1 MPNVNLTDS
10 VYDKLKTATTQWIP
24 AAGSAYFGLSQI
36 WGWPAGEEVVG
47 SLAIV
52 ATFLGVLLGISS
64 KNYQET
70 TDGEITKEYDPETN
84 RTILALELNED
95 AAVIGSKNRVVFD
108 VVDKNGPFWDKE
120 V

>member
-1 MPNVNLTDS
+1 MTNVTMSNS

-52 ATFLGVLLGISS
+52 ATFLGVLLGLSS
-64 KNYQET
+64 RQYEEQHDGDVVVERDPATGKVVYGLEY
-70 TDGEITKEYDPETN
+70 DGDVGEIADKD
-84 RTILALELNED
+84 
-95 AAVIGSKNRVVFD
+95 RVVFH
-108 VVDKNGPFWDKE
+108 VKDKDQPFWE
-120 V
+120 G